1 MTITNKKLL
10 AFTGAFVPFNDTVTL
25 MSYKHLRVL
34 DHQVDVVALHGKED
48 DSIVEELKNDPYYQK
63 FNILYVASYDK
74 TITGLSNKN
83 VVMGIYNIIKYIK
96 GCLKQ
101 FDKENYNIIYS
112 SSIPSF
118 THLAA
123 YIIKLKHK
131 DVHWIAAFSD
141 PLINSPYKKDDERIK
156 EYNPIIRFGFFLY
169 IFIYMNDIYE
179 KIAMK
184 HADKLVFIS
193 EQQRLFM
200 LNNAK
205 VKETANLIAKTT
217 VVPLTYIKEW
227 MVYQKLLAN
236 SSRSK
241 KQYPLIAAHFG
252 RIYGLRKIDVFINAL
267 IRLKYKIPNLHQFIV
282 FHFYGEVSERYLKRI
297 KEENLESL
305 FMFYDKVSYAEAND
319 KMINCDILL
328 LFDTITNKGEQQP
341 FLPSK
346 TLEYLLLRKPIL
358 ALTQNNSPAFELLQS
373 YGHNFCTDKSDEM
386 ITYIMTLIKDLPSYN
401 YDVSNLDNENVEK
414 IV

>member
-1 MTITNKKLL
+1 MSKESKKLL

-34 DHQVDVVALHGKED
+34 DYQIDVIALQGKED
-48 DSIVEELKNDPYYQK
+48 NSIVDELKNDPYYQK
-63 FNILYVASYDK
+63 FNVLYVASYDK

-83 VVMGIYNIIKYIK
+83 VIMGVYNIVKYIK

-101 FDKENYNIIYS
+101 FDKEDYKIIYS

-123 YIIKLKHK
+123 YIIKLRHK

-156 EYNPIIRFGFFLY
+156 EYNPIIKFGFFLY

-184 HADKLVFIS
+184 QADKLVFIS
-193 EQQRLFM
+193 EQQRSFM
-200 LNNAK
+200 IKNAK
-205 VKETANLIAKTT
+205 AKDTNSLFKKTT

-227 MVYQKLLAN
+227 KVYQKLLTEN
-236 SSRSK
+236 STNR

-252 RIYGLRKIDVFINAL
+252 RIYGLRKIDVLINAL
-267 IRLKYKIPNLHQFIV
+267 IRLKNKIPNLHQFIV
-282 FHFYGEVSERYLKRI
+282 FHFYGEVSERYLRRI
-297 KEENLESL
+297 KEVNLESL

-319 KMINCDILL
+319 KMTGCDILL
-328 LFDTITNKGEQQP
+328 LFDTITKKGEEQP

-346 TLEYLLLRKPIL
+346 TLEYLILRKPIL
-358 ALTQNNSPAFELLQS
+358 ALTQDNSPAFELLQS
-373 YGHNFCTDKSDEM
+373 YGHNFCTDNVDEM
-386 ITYIMTLIKDLPSYN
+386 ISYIMTLIKDLPSYS
-401 YDVSNLDNENVEK
+401 YDVNNLENENVVK
-414 IV
+414 IA